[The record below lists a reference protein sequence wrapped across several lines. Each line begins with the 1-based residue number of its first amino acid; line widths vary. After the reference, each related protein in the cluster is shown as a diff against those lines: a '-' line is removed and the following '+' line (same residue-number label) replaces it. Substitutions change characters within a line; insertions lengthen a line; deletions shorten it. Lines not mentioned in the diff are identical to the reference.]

1 MIGDGTVVKP
11 ALLGTKI
18 GMTRVIDEK
27 GVVTAVTVINAG
39 PCTVLQVRTVDK
51 EGYDAIQMGY
61 LDRKPHRSTL
71 PLIGHAAKA
80 GVGPKRF
87 AREVRLEGPTDLSA
101 GDVLTVEQ
109 FTADVAYVDVTGT
122 SKGRGF
128 AGVMKRHGFGGL
140 CASHGVER
148 KHRSAG
154 SIGGHSNIGLGRGVK
169 KGKKMAGHFGHTR
182 RTQLELKLV
191 GVDTERNLLLIKG
204 SVPGPNG
211 GLVMVRQSKT
221 AG

>member
-1 MIGDGTVVKP
+1 MKP

-18 GMTRVIDEK
+18 GMTRITDEK
-27 GVVTAVTVINAG
+27 GAVTAVTVINAG
-39 PCTVLQVRTVDK
+39 PCTVLQVRTVDR
-51 EGYDAIQMGY
+51 EGYDAIQMGFG
-61 LDRKPHRSTL
+61 DRKPHRSTL

-87 AREVRLEGPTDLSA
+87 AREVRLDGPTELSA
-101 GDVLTVEQ
+101 GDVLTVAQ
-109 FTADVAYVDVTGT
+109 FATDVSYVDVTGT

-148 KHRSAG
+148 KHRSGG
-154 SIGGHSNIGLGRGVK
+154 SIGGNANIGLGRGVK
-169 KGKKMAGHFGHTR
+169 KGKKMPGHFGHVR
-182 RTQLELKLV
+182 RTQLDLKLM

-211 GLVMVRQSKT
+211 GLVLIRESKT